1 MLIPPGHLL
10 PGPNH
15 NTLRS
20 LAHGVGGPKGVPGSR
35 FSLSHCFARQAP
47 APAPACGDI
56 PPPAPVVG
64 VERPPFF
71 NTHHVVQPIFKNAP
85 PTGPSTSPDLF
96 STHQTVHQPIVLGPG
111 DSCGF

>member
-35 FSLSHCFARQAP
+35 FSLS
-47 APAPACGDI
+47 
-56 PPPAPVVG
+56 
-64 VERPPFF
+64 
-71 NTHHVVQPIFKNAP
+71 
-85 PTGPSTSPDLF
+85 L
-96 STHQTVHQPIVLGPG
+96 IVLPG
-111 DSCGF
+111 RHRRQRQHVETYLHQLR